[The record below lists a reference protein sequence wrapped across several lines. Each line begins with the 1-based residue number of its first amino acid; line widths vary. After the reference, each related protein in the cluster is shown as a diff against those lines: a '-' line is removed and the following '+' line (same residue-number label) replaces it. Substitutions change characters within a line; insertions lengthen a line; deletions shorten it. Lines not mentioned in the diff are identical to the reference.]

1 MNIQIQTKTLEKNYV
16 FTSEIDNLCIW
27 LYKYILFW
35 NTKLVT
41 VTGEGGRMKQWL
53 AAMETSVLV
62 MGALRL
68 FSGSAE
74 IFAALLMLYVNDAKK
89 ALFINGML
97 AFVGPTVLILTM
109 TVGIASVAS
118 EISFLKLFFL
128 GLGIFCIFIALL
140 K

>member
-1 MNIQIQTKTLEKNYV
+1 
-16 FTSEIDNLCIW
+16 
-27 LYKYILFW
+27 
-35 NTKLVT
+35 
-41 VTGEGGRMKQWL
+41 MKQWL

-97 AFVGPTVLILTM
+97 AFVGSYRINFNNDNWD
-109 TVGIASVAS
+109 S
-118 EISFLKLFFL
+118 ECSK
-128 GLGIFCIFIALL
+128 
-140 K
+140 

>member
-1 MNIQIQTKTLEKNYV
+1 MVVQIY
-16 FTSEIDNLCIW
+16 S
-27 LYKYILFW
+27 FW
-35 NTKLVT
+35 SAALVT
-41 VTGEGGRMKQWL
+41 VMGEGGRMKQWL

-62 MGALRL
+62 MGLLRL

-109 TVGIASVAS
+109 TIGIASVAS
-118 EISFLKLFFL
+118 EFFFETLFSSAWNWLHFYRVVEISKP
-128 GLGIFCIFIALL
+128 GIVGRS
-140 K
+140 

>member
-1 MNIQIQTKTLEKNYV
+1 M
-16 FTSEIDNLCIW
+16 
-27 LYKYILFW
+27 
-35 NTKLVT
+35 KLVT

-62 MGALRL
+62 MGLLRL

-109 TVGIASVAS
+109 TIGIASVAS
-118 EISFLKLFFL
+118 EISFLKFFFL
-128 GLGIFCIFIALL
+128 ALGIGCIFIALL

>member
-1 MNIQIQTKTLEKNYV
+1 MLDKNYV
-16 FTSEIDNLCIW
+16 FNSEIDNLCIW

-35 NTKLVT
+35 NVALVT
-41 VTGEGGRMKQWL
+41 VMGEGGRMKQWL

-62 MGALRL
+62 MGLLRL

-109 TVGIASVAS
+109 TIGIASVAS

-128 GLGIFCIFIALL
+128 ALGIGCIFIALL

>member
-1 MNIQIQTKTLEKNYV
+1 MVDKNYV

-35 NTKLVT
+35 STALVT
-41 VTGEGGRMKQWL
+41 VMGEGGRMKQWL

-62 MGALRL
+62 MGLLRL

-109 TVGIASVAS
+109 TIGIASVAS

-128 GLGIFCIFIALL
+128 ALGIGCIFIALL

>member
-1 MNIQIQTKTLEKNYV
+1 MVVQIYSFLAHA
-16 FTSEIDNLCIW
+16 
-27 LYKYILFW
+27 
-35 NTKLVT
+35 LVT
-41 VTGEGGRMKQWL
+41 VMGEGGRMKQWL

-62 MGALRL
+62 MGLLRL

-109 TVGIASVAS
+109 TIEHS
-118 EISFLKLFFL
+118 EIGEVRSLS
-128 GLGIFCIFIALL
+128 
-140 K
+140 

>member
-1 MNIQIQTKTLEKNYV
+1 MLEKSYV
-16 FTSEIDNLCIW
+16 FNSEIDNPCIW
-27 LYKYILFW
+27 LYKYILFG
-35 NTKLVT
+35 NVAIVT
-41 VTGEGGRMKQWL
+41 VMGEGGRMKQWL

-62 MGALRL
+62 MGLLRL

-109 TVGIASVAS
+109 TIGIASVAS

-128 GLGIFCIFIALL
+128 ALGIGCIFIALL

>member
-1 MNIQIQTKTLEKNYV
+1 MVDKNYV

-35 NTKLVT
+35 STALVN
-41 VTGEGGRMKQWL
+41 VMGEGGRMKQWL

-62 MGALRL
+62 MGLLRL

-109 TVGIASVAS
+109 TIGIASVAS

-128 GLGIFCIFIALL
+128 ALGIGCIFIALL

>member
-1 MNIQIQTKTLEKNYV
+1 
-16 FTSEIDNLCIW
+16 
-27 LYKYILFW
+27 
-35 NTKLVT
+35 
-41 VTGEGGRMKQWL
+41 MKQWL

-89 ALFINGML
+89 ALFINSML

-109 TVGIASVAS
+109 TIGIASVAS
-118 EISFLKLFFL
+118 EISFLKLFFFNAWNWL
-128 GLGIFCIFIALL
+128 HFYRVVEISKSSIVGRS
-140 K
+140 

>member
-1 MNIQIQTKTLEKNYV
+1 VLEKSYV
-16 FTSEIDNLCIW
+16 FNSEIDNLCIW

-35 NTKLVT
+35 NVAIVT
-41 VTGEGGRMKQWL
+41 VMGEGGRMKQWL

-62 MGALRL
+62 MGLLRL

-109 TVGIASVAS
+109 TIGIASVAS

-128 GLGIFCIFIALL
+128 ALGIGCIFIALL